1 MNRKIIPYI
10 NEYSLSLTKLCNSL
24 CNNKHDAQDLFQS
37 TWEKAIKNFKR
48 YDPNKSFEKWLFT
61 ICINTY
67 RDMLKRF
74 DNKKVLRFNT
84 TEEKERFLG
93 GVADSSS
100 EKDDY
105 IALHTALSN
114 LKPEYRE
121 VIVLYYFKDYPIKEL
136 ASILSIPEGTVKS
149 RLHLAREQMKKEMS
163 IDE

>member
-1 MNRKIIPYI
+1 MNKKILPYI

-24 CNNKHDAQDLFQS
+24 CCNSHDAQDLFQS
-37 TWEKAIKNFKR
+37 TWEKAIRNFKR
-48 YDPNKSFEKWLFT
+48 YNPEKSFEKWLFT
-61 ICINTY
+61 ICVNTY

-74 DNKKVLRFNT
+74 DNKKVLCFKT
-84 TEEKERFLG
+84 TEEKEKFLG
-93 GVADSSS
+93 AVSDNVA

-105 IALHTALSN
+105 IALHSALKK
-114 LKPEYRE
+114 LKPEHRE
-121 VIVLYYFKDYPIKEL
+121 VLVLHYFRDYPIKEL